1 MFSFQILTQFSSL
14 SLLCLRS
21 YLFYSAGK
29 CVAVTMFRDS
39 RGGVGALAT
48 ERSFRLVP
56 LVVVVA
62 TLCAISFYLGNL
74 YNNEKSIID
83 EIKSEEQ
90 VSEKSGNCVENIKVD
105 PFPECNITLQD
116 HTPCT
121 DPKVNIVPIFQFEF
135 ARSCSRNGVPEDF
148 TIRLFQS

>member
-1 MFSFQILTQFSSL
+1 MF
-14 SLLCLRS
+14 
-21 YLFYSAGK
+21 K
-29 CVAVTMFRDS
+29 DS
-39 RGGVGALAT
+39 RGGGGAFAT

-74 YNNEKSIID
+74 YNTEKSIID

-90 VSEKSGNCVENIKVD
+90 VSEKSGNCLENIKVD
-105 PFPECNITLQD
+105 PFSECNITLQD

-121 DPKVNIVPIFQFEF
+121 DPKVNVMAIFQFEVAIICF
-135 ARSCSRNGVPEDF
+135 RNGVTQHF
-148 TIRLFQS
+148 KMRQFQSRLDASGSRFLQSIPGKHRFLILILMFY

>member
-1 MFSFQILTQFSSL
+1 MF
-14 SLLCLRS
+14 
-21 YLFYSAGK
+21 K
-29 CVAVTMFRDS
+29 DS
-39 RGGVGALAT
+39 RGGGGAFAT

-74 YNNEKSIID
+74 YNTEKSTIID

-90 VSEKSGNCVENIKVD
+90 VSERSGNCLENIKVD

-116 HTPCT
+116 YTPCT
-121 DPKVNIVPIFQFEF
+121 DPKVNILAVFQFEVAVLCF
-135 ARSCSRNGVPEDF
+135 RNGVTRHVKLRHF
-148 TIRLFQS
+148 LS

>member
-1 MFSFQILTQFSSL
+1 MF
-14 SLLCLRS
+14 
-21 YLFYSAGK
+21 K
-29 CVAVTMFRDS
+29 DS
-39 RGGVGALAT
+39 RGGGGAFAT

-62 TLCAISFYLGNL
+62 TLCGISFYLGNL
-74 YNNEKSIID
+74 YNTEKSTISE

-90 VSEKSGNCVENIKVD
+90 VSEKSANCLQNIKVD

-121 DPKVNIVPIFQFEF
+121 DPKVNTLDLFLSKVAILWCT
-135 ARSCSRNGVPEDF
+135 ANRSCEF
-148 TIRLFQS
+148 IRQKWKFCLSLLWQFI